1 MSTYVISSKLLNQT
15 RELTPTEKVL
25 VVAIQSLSKE
35 RGYCYAT
42 NTYLADSLGKD
53 KTTISKSLTSLE
65 DKGFINRFIV
75 RDERKMVV
83 ERKVSLTKKF
93 LSKFV
98 EELVNTA
105 NNISESTKQK
115 TTKAI
120 RVSKKAIDKAKVSL
134 NKIKKQQNKQE
145 ESNQDQQQH
154 EAPVNPFEVG
164 IPSDELLNQDDV
176 NVSDEVRTALKEK
189 LNLNADKVVE
199 QLEKKKGTYEV
210 VACINHV
217 YEKTVV
223 GKKQSITSTNY
234 LVSTFKNG
242 FSGKC
247 GGHRVVREENTNCSY
262 FTKDENGLLVSV
274 YSSDSNV
281 RDNQE
286 QQESNDR
293 VLSDEDYIKLE
304 RMKQLQAQ
312 ILGGKY

>member
-120 RVSKKAIDKAKVSL
+120 RVSKKAIDKAKISL

-145 ESNQDQQQH
+145 ESNQDQQP
-154 EAPVNPFEVG
+154 ETPVNPFEVG
-164 IPSDELLNQDDV
+164 IPDEQKLEDKPCLDFINHDLFVQRYGNPSEEIIALEKAYSIYEFNTVLAGSLNTDVINVEAYFADSLKKNRNKLNQGMHNIKSGA
-176 NVSDEVRTALKEK
+176 NVKRKEK
-189 LNLNADKVVE
+189 TDCGHFTRDEKGNLVGNYS
-199 QLEKKKGTYEV
+199 YEPQ
-210 VACINHV
+210 NNN
-217 YEKTVV
+217 
-223 GKKQSITSTNY
+223 STNE
-234 LVSTFKNG
+234 SF
-242 FSGKC
+242 
-247 GGHRVVREENTNCSY
+247 
-262 FTKDENGLLVSV
+262 
-274 YSSDSNV
+274 DSN
-281 RDNQE
+281 RINKMNE
-286 QQESNDR
+286 TAS
-293 VLSDEDYIKLE
+293 KLG
-304 RMKQLQAQ
+304 LPTF
-312 ILGGKY
+312 IIGTVGGIR

>member
-105 NNISESTKQK
+105 NNVAEATKQK
-115 TTKAI
+115 ATKVI
-120 RVSKKAIDKAKVSL
+120 RVSKKAIDKAKIVL
-134 NKIKKQQNKQE
+134 NKKEEQKLDQEQPRLSAVNHNAYVNKFNRQP
-145 ESNQDQQQH
+145 SQKLVD
-154 EAPVNPFEVG
+154 FEVG
-164 IPSDELLNQDDV
+164 GKGHDVVLYQVILRTNISNVKTDLDSYLIGGAIKELGK
-176 NVSDEVRTALKEK
+176 NVVVDKEITSG
-189 LNLNADKVVE
+189 E
-199 QLEKKKGTYEV
+199 T
-210 VACINHV
+210 
-217 YEKTVV
+217 
-223 GKKQSITSTNY
+223 KKQTKVIRQESTY
-234 LVSTFKNG
+234 
-242 FSGKC
+242 C
-247 GGHRVVREENTNCSY
+247 DY
-262 FTKDENGLLVSV
+262 FTRNENGLLVCK
-274 YSSDSNV
+274 Y
-281 RDNQE
+281 
-286 QQESNDR
+286 
-293 VLSDEDYIKLE
+293 SDEPKQPKQPQPSCEHSSTDDDHAKIE
-304 RMKQLQAQ
+304 RMKVLQAQ
-312 ILGGKY
+312 LLSGNFGGDINA